1 MKTTNAILTFFGL
14 ALFVLAIGCKG
25 EQQKGGRKGGRIN
38 YALIKDSMKLDATTA
53 AKFDELTESYGK
65 KSKETYES
73 LKEDKAKAEEA
84 SKQIMAELDAE
95 IKKIVD
101 PAQYAIYEREIAIER
116 KGREKHNMEL
126 IKTELAL
133 DSTQASKFDLANE
146 AFYTTLRANHD
157 NYHGKPDVYQKY
169 YEELDVNRKS
179 AFQELMTPQQYEQ
192 YLTLVEKYGIGKPRK

>member
-1 MKTTNAILTFFGL
+1 MKTTNAILTFFVL
-14 ALFVLAIGCKG
+14 ALFVLAMGCKG

-38 YALIKDSMKLDATTA
+38 YTLIKDSMKLDATTA
-53 AKFDELTESYGK
+53 EKFDELTESYGK

-84 SKQIMAELDAE
+84 SKQIMAEMDAE

-126 IKTELAL
+126 IKTALVL
-133 DSTQASKFDLANE
+133 DSTQTSKFDLANE

-179 AFQELMTPQQYEQ
+179 AFQQLMTPQQYEQ
-192 YLTLVEKYGIGKPRK
+192 YLSLVEKYGIGKPGK